1 MNYESACRYAWNST
15 KKSTQP
21 EYDDLI
27 ESYRDML
34 TARAEAVMATKLVD
48 DGPFAAFE
56 NAVLNAPSE
65 VAPDEATF
73 VSDQGYEQVTDA
85 DPYPIVNDAD
95 QSVATIADKPAE
107 TVEQMEASRLER
119 KRKRDEAQPKKSP
132 KKAAPKKVAVKK
144 AAKKAAPKPKVVK
157 KGKK

>member
-21 EYDDLI
+21 DYDDLI

-34 TARAEAVMATKLVD
+34 TARAEAVMATGMAD

-56 NAVLNAPSE
+56 NAVLNAPPE
-65 VAPDEATF
+65 PETTF
-73 VSDQGYEQVTDA
+73 VSDQGYEQVVDA
-85 DPYPIVNDAD
+85 DPLPIVNDAD
-95 QSVATIADKPAE
+95 QSVAAIADKPAE
-107 TVEQMEASRLER
+107 TVEQVAP
-119 KRKRDEAQPKKSP
+119 KKKSP

-144 AAKKAAPKPKVVK
+144 VPKKAAPKPKVIK